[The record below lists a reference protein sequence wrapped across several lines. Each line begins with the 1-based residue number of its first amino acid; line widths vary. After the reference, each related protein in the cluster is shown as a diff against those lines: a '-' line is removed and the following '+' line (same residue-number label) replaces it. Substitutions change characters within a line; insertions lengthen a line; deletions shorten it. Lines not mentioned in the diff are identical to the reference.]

1 MKEKYFLKGIFIR
14 ILILYNGLWYFC
26 FVLKVV
32 ICLIFFFIQIN
43 VVVSGVLDRL
53 YSEKDFCVK
62 YDVNRKLWIYL
73 YRSRSEEEFGKVKNI
88 VYGFKILR
96 YLFC

>member
-1 MKEKYFLKGIFIR
+1 M
-14 ILILYNGLWYFC
+14 
-26 FVLKVV
+26 
-32 ICLIFFFIQIN
+32 IFFFIQIN

-73 YRSRSEEEFGKVKNI
+73 YRSRSEEEFGKVKYV
-88 VYGFKILR
+88 VY
-96 YLFC
+96 